1 MKALI
6 LPHIIMQ
13 NANAFPSPFSIGF
26 PAVTAF
32 LGAVHAL
39 ERHLKEEFDDMRFLS
54 VGIVSHKA
62 DLQVYKGPGD
72 YVYSVINTANP
83 LDKKGERPSFIE
95 EPRIHLDVSLVVEMD
110 GVRKPQEKAFLET
123 VKRLMLSKMRLAG
136 GDILQVGTPV
146 IDRDITR
153 RNLLRHIGPGYALI
167 ERRELMQEAMAQGM
181 DAIEV
186 LIDALSV
193 HHTCREE
200 AEEIVWESRRKHEGW
215 LVPVAVG
222 FHGIS
227 PLGKA
232 LNQRDPDTPHRFAES
247 VVTLGEFKMPHRLGR
262 IDEMMWEYRYID
274 AKNLYLCETKTTPK
288 E

>member
-1 MKALI
+1 MKALV
-6 LPHIIMQ
+6 LPHIIVQ

-26 PAVTAF
+26 PAITAF

-39 ERHLKEEFDDMRFLS
+39 ERHLRREFEDVRFLS
-54 VGIVSHKA
+54 VGIISHKA
-62 DLQVYKGPGD
+62 DLQVYRGPAD

-95 EPRIHLDVSLVVEMD
+95 EPRIHLDVSLIIEME
-110 GVRKPQEKAFLET
+110 GVRKPQEKPFLEA

-136 GDILQVGTPV
+136 GDIFRLDTPLM
-146 IDRDITR
+146 DRDLSHRTLMR
-153 RNLLRHIGPGYALI
+153 YTGPGYAFI
-167 ERRELMQEAMAQGM
+167 ERRDVMQEAMAQGK
-181 DAIEV
+181 DAVEA
-186 LIDALSV
+186 LIDVLSV
-193 HHTCREE
+193 HHTCQENE
-200 AEEIVWESRRKHEGW
+200 DEVIWESKRKYEGW
-215 LVPVAVG
+215 LVPAAIG
-222 FHGIS
+222 FQGIS

-247 VVTLGEFKMPHRLGR
+247 VVSIGEFKMPHRLGT
-262 IDEMMWEYRYID
+262 IDEMMWEYRYNE